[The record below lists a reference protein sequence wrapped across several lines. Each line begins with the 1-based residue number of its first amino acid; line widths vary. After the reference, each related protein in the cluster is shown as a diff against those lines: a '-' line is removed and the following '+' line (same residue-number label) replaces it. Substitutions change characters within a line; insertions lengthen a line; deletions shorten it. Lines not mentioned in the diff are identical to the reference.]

1 LNREAAKFQNRSGM
15 QNRRI
20 QILST
25 RPVDQSLIQSA
36 EACGIDI
43 DMISF
48 IETEPISEA
57 TISNKIE
64 ALAAEKITAVFTSMN
79 AVEAVVAATKT
90 SPRWQIGS
98 LGTTTF
104 KLIEKHFP
112 GSSVIATGNNA
123 SELAIALSST
133 IKKGKVIFFCG
144 DQRRDE
150 LPSILKEHG
159 IELEEIIVY
168 KTIPQTVHVEKD
180 YDGIAFYSPSA
191 VHSFFSVNKLN
202 ESAIVFSIGNTT
214 SESVRQY
221 TGNTIIEAIE
231 PGKENLIKRILEYY
245 TSTQKPVNS

>member
-1 LNREAAKFQNRSGM
+1 M
-15 QNRRI
+15 QSRRI

-43 DMISF
+43 EIISF
-48 IETEPISEA
+48 IETEPISEE
-57 TISNKIE
+57 TITNKIE
-64 ALAAEKITAVFTSMN
+64 ALASEKITTVFTSMN
-79 AVEAVVAATKT
+79 AVEAVVTATKT
-90 SPRWQIGS
+90 SPHWQIGS
-98 LGTTTF
+98 LGTTTY
-104 KLIEKHFP
+104 KLIKKHFP

-123 SELAIALSST
+123 SELAHALSS
-133 IKKGKVIFFCG
+133 IVRKGKVIFFCG

-159 IELEEIIVY
+159 IEVEEIIVY
-168 KTIPQTVHVEKD
+168 KTIAQPIHIDKD

-202 ESAIVFSIGNTT
+202 KSAILFSIGSTT

-221 TGNTIIEAIE
+221 TNNTIIEAGE
-231 PGKENLIKRILEYY
+231 PGKENLIKKILDYY
-245 TSTQKPVNS
+245 TTTQKPVNS